1 MLSYAEYSKLDATAL
16 AELVRTKKVTAQELL
31 ETALARSKA
40 VNPKINAI
48 VIDHED
54 IARKQIKDGL
64 PKGTFTGVP
73 FLLKDLGAS
82 LKGTVT
88 TGGMRLMREAVVD
101 YDTTYVERI
110 KAAGFSIFG
119 KTHSPELG
127 ATTTSESR
135 LWGKTRNPWNLE
147 RIAGGSSGGASA
159 AVAAGIIPL
168 AHATDGGGSIRIPAS
183 CCGLFGL
190 KPTRART
197 PSGPKRG
204 EGWGGM
210 SIGHCVSRSVRDSA
224 ALLDAT
230 AGPALGDPYY
240 APKQERPYIDELKH
254 APGKLRI
261 AFSTANA
268 LNAPVHPDVIAAV
281 KDAAKLLESLGHH
294 VEEAAP
300 TLNGRE
306 IMEAQGVVISANIA
320 AAIEEAAQ
328 LHGRAPRPDDVEKA
342 NWYRVERAREVD
354 SSAYAKAMVVVH
366 AVGRQMA
373 EFMTK
378 YDVFLQPTV
387 SQPPLK
393 LGVVNLDREDID
405 GLFRDLLGFVPFTG
419 LYNIS
424 GQPSMNVPLSWNG
437 EGLPIGTMFTGR
449 FGDEPTLFRL
459 AAQLEQAKPWFDK
472 LAPL

>member
-1 MLSYAEYSKLDATAL
+1 MISYGEYSKYDALGL
-16 AELVRTKKVTAQELL
+16 AELVKSKKVSPQDLL
-31 ETALARSKA
+31 DSALARSKA

-48 VIDHED
+48 VVDHED
-54 IARKQIKDGL
+54 VARKQLKDGL
-64 PKGTFTGVP
+64 PSGPFHGVP
-73 FLLKDLGAS
+73 FLLKDLGAA

-88 TGGMRLMREAVVD
+88 TGGMRLLREAVAD
-101 YDTTYVERI
+101 HDSTYVERI
-110 KAAGFSIFG
+110 KAAGMTIFG

-135 LWGKTRNPWNLE
+135 LFGKTHNPWNLE
-147 RIAGGSSGGASA
+147 RIAGGSSGGAAA

-230 AGPALGDPYY
+230 AGPALGDPYF
-240 APKQERPYIDELKH
+240 APKQERPYLDEVKQ
-254 APGKLRI
+254 APGRLRV
-261 AFSTANA
+261 A
-268 LNAPVHPDVIAAV
+268 LSVTPSIPATVHPDCIAAV
-281 KDAAKLLESLGHH
+281 RDVGKLLESLGHH
-294 VEEAAP
+294 VEEATP
-300 TLNGRE
+300 VLNGME
-306 IMEAQGVVISANIA
+306 IVQAQGVVISANISAAIDEA
-320 AAIEEAAQ
+320 AA
-328 LHGRAPRPDDVEKA
+328 LHGRAAQSGDVEKA

-354 SSAYAKAMVVVH
+354 SSAYAKAMTVVH
-366 AVGRQMA
+366 QVGRTLA
-373 EFMTK
+373 GFMEN
-378 YDVFLQPTV
+378 YDILLQPTV
-387 SQPPLK
+387 SQPPLP
-393 LGVVNLDREDID
+393 LGVVHLDREDTD
-405 GLFRDLLGFVPFTG
+405 GLFRDLIGFVPFTG

-424 GQPSMNVPLSWNG
+424 GQPSMNVPLFWNKD
-437 EGLPIGTMFTGR
+437 GLPIGTMFTAR

-459 AAQLEQAKPWFDK
+459 AAQLEQARPWPDK
-472 LAPL
+472 RPNI

>member
-1 MLSYAEYSKLDATAL
+1 MLSYAEYAKYDSLAL

-40 VNPKINAI
+40 VNPTINAI

-54 IARKQIKDGL
+54 VARKQLKDGL
-64 PKGTFTGVP
+64 PNGPFTGVP

-88 TGGMRLMREAVVD
+88 TGGMRLMREAVAD

-110 KAAGFSIFG
+110 KHAGFTIFG

-135 LWGKTRNPWNLE
+135 LFGKTRNPWDLE
-147 RIAGGSSGGASA
+147 RIAGGSSGGAAA

-240 APKQERPYIDELKH
+240 APKQERPYLDEIKH

-261 AFSTANA
+261 AVSTKTVND
-268 LNAPVHPDVIAAV
+268 APVHPDVVAAV
-281 KDAAKLLESLGHH
+281 KDVAKLLESLGHH
-294 VEEAAP
+294 VEEATPA
-300 TLNGRE
+300 LNGNE
-306 IMEAQGVVISANIA
+306 IVNAQGIVISANICA
-320 AAIEEAAQ
+320 AVEEAAA
-328 LHGRAPRPDDVEKA
+328 LHGRAPRADDVEKA
-342 NWYRVERAREVD
+342 NWYRVERARTVD
-354 SSAYAKAMVVVH
+354 SSAYPKAMNVIH
-366 AVGRQMA
+366 QVGRTLA
-373 EFMTK
+373 EFMES

-387 SQPPLK
+387 AQPPLP
-393 LGVVNLDREDID
+393 LGVVNLDREDLD
-405 GLFRDLLGFVPFTG
+405 GLFRDLMGFVPFTG
-419 LYNIS
+419 LYNIT
-424 GQPSMNVPLSWNG
+424 GQPSMNVPLVWNG
-437 EGLPIGTMFTGR
+437 AGLPIGTMFTGR
-449 FGDEPTLFRL
+449 FGDEATLYRL
-459 AAQLEQAKPWFDK
+459 AAQLEQARPWFDK
-472 LAPL
+472 RPTL